1 MVTIDS
7 LIPFEL
13 LFDLDFGL
21 LQVVNKYFHNNDI
34 FYLSLFNDPDELIK
48 LLALRNDPNPLSV
61 IIDSKISKEE
71 CDNLYNQFMEKEF
84 DKIFENSNKLLC
96 YDVVRLSLDSG
107 GVVNMTV
114 LCKNEKQQ
122 QLLNKYLPKAKTV
135 IYSKDMDISL
145 YGTIYVKNIYD
156 LYNYKQLSGKNLYVP
171 NYPFNLE
178 KNEWGF
184 VTTILSVSVDFIN
197 DNIIKIF
204 NPYDIEYTK
213 KDKEEGE

>member
-34 FYLSLFNDPDELIK
+34 FYLSLFNDLDELIK
-48 LLALRNDPNPLSV
+48 LLALREDPNPLSV

-71 CDNLYNQFMEKEF
+71 CDNLYDQFMEKEF
-84 DKIFENSNKLLC
+84 DRIFENSIKLLC

-135 IYSKDMDISL
+135 IYSDNMDMSL

-156 LYNYKQLSGKNLYVP
+156 LYNYGQLSGKNIYVA

-178 KNEWGF
+178 ENEWGF

-197 DNIIKIF
+197 NNIIKIF
-204 NPYDIEYTK
+204 NPYDIEYTNNEK
-213 KDKEEGE
+213 GE

>member
-34 FYLSLFNDPDELIK
+34 FYLSLFNDLDELIK
-48 LLALRNDPNPLSV
+48 LLALREDPNPLSV

-71 CDNLYNQFMEKEF
+71 CDNLYDQFMEKEF
-84 DKIFENSNKLLC
+84 DRIFENSIKLLC

-122 QLLNKYLPKAKTV
+122 QLLNKYLR
-135 IYSKDMDISL
+135 
-145 YGTIYVKNIYD
+145 
-156 LYNYKQLSGKNLYVP
+156 
-171 NYPFNLE
+171 
-178 KNEWGF
+178 
-184 VTTILSVSVDFIN
+184 
-197 DNIIKIF
+197 
-204 NPYDIEYTK
+204 
-213 KDKEEGE
+213 